1 MRAWHKFLTKN
12 VPPSS
17 LWEKNIEIAQELGL
31 TELALQKIREKEE
44 QSWAEKEVEKC
55 QNLGLKISTYLD
67 GDYPKSLLILNDAP
81 LLLYWKGNVNHIMGP
96 TIGVVGTRKSTFYG
110 KKVAQNIGVNC
121 SKAGISLISGGAY
134 GIDGI
139 AHDSVCK
146 SGGSTF
152 AVLGNGVNIVYPSSN
167 SLLFEKICEKGALIS
182 EFPVDAK
189 ATTWSFP
196 KRNRLVA
203 ALSDKLIVVEAP
215 LKSGAMIT
223 ARLATEL
230 GKEVWSV
237 PGQINEFTSEGC
249 NRLIFDGAFP
259 YINDEIF
266 WGIQKEQNLLQ
277 GSSLSL
283 EEIKKEELTP
293 EEVLIINFLRSSGGH
308 TIDNIANEVKMSAAS
323 VLKIIALLS
332 AKEIVCSSAPGRY
345 SISI

>member
-12 VPPSS
+12 IPPSS
-17 LWEKNIEIAQELGL
+17 LWEQNIEIAQELGL
-31 TELALQKIREKEE
+31 TELALQRIREKEE

-67 GDYPKSLLILNDAP
+67 DDYPKSLLILNDAP

-182 EFPVDAK
+182 EYSVDTK
-189 ATTWSFP
+189 ATGWSFP

-249 NRLIFDGAFP
+249 NRLIFDGAYP

-277 GSSLSL
+277 ESSLSL
-283 EEIKKEELTP
+283 EKIKKEELTP
-293 EEVLIINFLRSSGGH
+293 EEVLIISFLRSSGGH